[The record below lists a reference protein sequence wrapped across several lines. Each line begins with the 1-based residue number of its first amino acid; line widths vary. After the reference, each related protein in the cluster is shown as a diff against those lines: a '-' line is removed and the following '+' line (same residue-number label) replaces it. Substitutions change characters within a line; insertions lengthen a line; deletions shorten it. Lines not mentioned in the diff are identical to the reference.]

1 MALSATHAKRDAIVL
16 HASRGFASAPN
27 SPRVFLQSSSSS
39 ATSRRTA
46 GRTTATDLGPVF
58 LPNRPTDAVE
68 EILTRIC
75 SMFPTAR
82 EYDVRELLAKYVYIF
97 LADGQAFMAPNNI
110 TAGLFVK
117 YCAVYCS
124 PLGIDPTKSMMRR
137 GVLLAAQ

>member
-1 MALSATHAKRDAIVL
+1 MVVVKTNVAAGINARLFIDYIVVGEQVMALSATHAKRDAIVL

-82 EYDVRELLAKYVYIF
+82 EYDVRELLAK
-97 LADGQAFMAPNNI
+97 
-110 TAGLFVK
+110 
-117 YCAVYCS
+117 
-124 PLGIDPTKSMMRR
+124 
-137 GVLLAAQ
+137 